1 MTAQGQ
7 HRKQKN
13 KAKMED
19 IKMFFKC
26 QYVSEACVAMKLNE
40 HFDFFL
46 LKQQT
51 NDCHHQISS
60 VVSNCD
66 FHMTFPK
73 RRESWDCKCSS
84 FNKVKTNLFLW

>member
-40 HFDFFL
+40 HFDF
-46 LKQQT
+46 
-51 NDCHHQISS
+51 IY
-60 VVSNCD
+60 
-66 FHMTFPK
+66 
-73 RRESWDCKCSS
+73 
-84 FNKVKTNLFLW
+84 